1 MKKLIEQILKFALVG
16 GISFVVDFLVYAISV
31 NVLGIHY
38 IIAGVLGFV
47 ISVIVNYLL
56 SMKFVF
62 VSKDNMSKQ
71 SEFVIFV
78 VLSLMGMV
86 LNSVILFVCID
97 LIYMHWMWLQGLIN
111 IEIMNLAAKIVATG
125 IVMVYNF
132 VTRKIFLEKR
142 EDV

>member
-1 MKKLIEQILKFALVG
+1 MKKLIEQILKFAVVG
-16 GISFVVDFLVYAISV
+16 GISFVVDFVVYGVSC

-62 VSKDNMSKQ
+62 KSKDDMSKG

-78 VLSLMGMV
+78 ILSLIGMV

-97 LIYMHWMWLQGLIN
+97 LIYTYWMWLQNLID
-111 IEIMNLAAKIVATG
+111 IELMNLVAKIVATA

-132 VTRKIFLEKR
+132 ITRKIFLEKK
-142 EDV
+142 ED

>member
-1 MKKLIEQILKFALVG
+1 MKKLIEQILKFAVVG
-16 GISFVVDFLVYAISV
+16 GISFVVDFLVYGVSC

-47 ISVIVNYLL
+47 ISVVVNYLL

-62 VSKDNMSKQ
+62 VSKDDMSKG

-78 VLSLMGMV
+78 ILSLIGMV
-86 LNSVILFVCID
+86 LNSVILFMCID
-97 LIYMHWMWLQGLIN
+97 LIYMHWLWLQNLID

-132 VTRKIFLEKR
+132 VTRKIFLEKK
-142 EDV
+142 EES